1 MSQVP
6 IEEVLMGM
14 ATQLSERE
22 DALLCSDVR
31 DNLFGP
37 MEFSRRDLGALNIM
51 RGRDNGLP
59 DYNTVRWENFEAVV
73 IFTKQQ
79 QTPCDEMEGLI
90 LKMVWFYIYREYFGL
105 SKIKTFNEINT
116 DLFENN
122 PDLLQKLIQIY
133 DGKLDNI
140 DVYIGN
146 YLNLYL
152 ILK

>member
-14 ATQLSERE
+14 SSQLSERE

-59 DYNTVRWENFEAVV
+59 DYNTA
-73 IFTKQQ
+73 
-79 QTPCDEMEGLI
+79 
-90 LKMVWFYIYREYFGL
+90 REYFGL
-105 SKIKTFNEINT
+105 PKVKTFNEINAP
-116 DLFENN
+116 LFEDN
-122 PDLLQKLIQIY
+122 PELLHQLIQIY
-133 DGKLDNI
+133 DGRLDNI
-140 DVYIGN
+140 DVYIGETGLP
-146 YLNLYL
+146 YVLYL
-152 ILK
+152 YTSP

>member
-1 MSQVP
+1 
-6 IEEVLMGM
+6 
-14 ATQLSERE
+14 
-22 DALLCSDVR
+22 
-31 DNLFGP
+31 
-37 MEFSRRDLGALNIM
+37 ME
-51 RGRDNGLP
+51 
-59 DYNTVRWENFEAVV
+59 
-73 IFTKQQ
+73 
-79 QTPCDEMEGLI
+79 CLI

>member
-14 ATQLSERE
+14 SSQLAERE

-59 DYNTVRWENFEAVV
+59 DYNTAR
-73 IFTKQQ
+73 
-79 QTPCDEMEGLI
+79 
-90 LKMVWFYIYREYFGL
+90 Y
-105 SKIKTFNEINT
+105 
-116 DLFENN
+116 
-122 PDLLQKLIQIY
+122 Y
-133 DGKLDNI
+133 DFF
-140 DVYIGN
+140 
-146 YLNLYL
+146 
-152 ILK
+152 